1 MSLISYSYPYNYLDT
16 NLDTSFYETDI
27 SFYVE
32 RRFSITKYLYDY
44 QYEALRKV
52 YEVLKIYYV
61 DLGGNKEDFFKSF
74 YENKKNYSDLKIPS
88 NSRYRKIAEQYFNLD
103 NDRIPFKNL
112 VNRVSFW
119 MATGSGKTLVIVK
132 LIELL
137 KKLMDVG
144 HIPKK
149 YILFLTAR
157 DDLIEQ
163 FRKHVEEFNNVSKVN
178 IFTLSL
184 KEFDLYERNNSI
196 FDDYV
201 FYYRSDLISDSQG
214 NKIIDFRSI
223 DNKGNWYLILDEAHK
238 GGKEES
244 IRQIIYSVLARN
256 GFMFNFSATF
266 TDDIDINTCIYN
278 YNLQKFVIDGYGKR
292 IFVSSEAIKGF
303 QKDTDFS
310 ETDKKKSILKALILH
325 TFLSKVKSEMPN
337 YYPNPLMLVLV
348 NSVSTDDS
356 DLEMFFKELVNIA
369 KKEFDERLF
378 KQARDEL
385 KNEIKDA
392 ECVFTKHRVI
402 EKNNLLDLIEKVEY
416 DDVLKNFFFSK
427 GPGNIDAKV
436 PKGKNKEI
444 AFQHTNADKVFA
456 LIRIG
461 DTSEWLRNKLEDF
474 NIFQTYED
482 EGFFSKINES
492 DINLLMGSRSFYEGW
507 DSPRPNIILYINIG
521 KQEARKFVIQSI
533 GRGVRVEPIPNFK
546 MRIEKYVG
554 NTDYLNKEKANL
566 LEFLYV
572 FGTKAKNLEEIV
584 NTLKSIDE
592 YEVLNNV
599 EKNSKVNNI
608 KLLVPDYT
616 YIKTIVDSQNIKF
629 KIHNE
634 DYKLLEN
641 YIEKVPDIVLMF
653 RHSLDFDMVSKIRKN
668 YKNFVETS
676 NSIQRF
682 SNRPNLIFDRFVSF
696 LNTPIQDLKGI
707 REIDDKRDIV
717 HFRYIKVQ
725 KEYVEKIK
733 NEVIRVKQNF
743 KESSIKINGIDI
755 ILDAIMNHYYIP
767 LIYCDKEAEHI
778 KNVIKNENEAKFLK
792 SLKKFCNRFSEKFEW
807 YFSRIDE
814 GLDNLYIPYYQDG
827 FVRKFKPDFVFW
839 LKSKTTNDY
848 IILFVDPKGTE
859 HTQAYRKIDGYK
871 MIYEDGSGKPKVF
884 SYDNLTVRV
893 LLMLQTENL
902 RNVPKEYKK
911 YWFNNLNELLDVV
924 DSICKTDEG

>member
-16 NLDTSFYETDI
+16 NLDTSFYETDV

-32 RRFSITKYLYDY
+32 RRFSITKCLYDY

-52 YEVLKIYYV
+52 YEVLKLYYV

-74 YENKKNYSDLKIPS
+74 YENKKDYSDLKIPS

-163 FRKHVEEFNNVSKVN
+163 FRKHVEEFNSVSKVN

-184 KEFDLYERNNSI
+184 KEFDLYERNKSI

-266 TDDIDINTCIYN
+266 IDEIDINTCIYN

-356 DLEMFFKELVNIA
+356 DLEMFFKELVSIA
-369 KKEFDERLF
+369 KGEFDQELF
-378 KQARDEL
+378 EQARDEL

-392 ECVFTKHRVI
+392 ECIFTKHRVI
-402 EKNNLLDLIEKVEY
+402 EKNNLLDLIEEIKY
-416 DDVLKNFFFSK
+416 NDVLKNFFFSEK
-427 GPGNIDAKV
+427 SGDIEAKV
-436 PKGKNKEI
+436 SKGKNKEI
-444 AFQHTNADKVFA
+444 AFQHKNSDKIFA

-461 DTSEWLRNKLEDF
+461 DISEWLRSKLKDF
-474 NIFQTYED
+474 NIVQTYED

-554 NTDYLNKEKANL
+554 NTNYLNKEKANL

-592 YEVLNNV
+592 YEVLDNV
-599 EKNSKVNNI
+599 EKNSKVNDI

-634 DYKLLEN
+634 DYGLLEN

-676 NSIQRF
+676 DSIQRF

-733 NEVIRVKQNF
+733 NEVKRVKQDF

-755 ILDAIMNHYYIP
+755 ILDAIVNHYYIP
-767 LIYCDKEAEHI
+767 LIYCDKEIEYI

-792 SLKKFCNRFSEKFEW
+792 SLKKLCNEFSKKFEW

-871 MIYEDGSGKPKVF
+871 MIYEDKSGKPKVF

-924 DSICKTDEG
+924 DSICKPDEG